1 MPIDLLGAKSDSK
14 TKAEYSYP
22 LINVIT
28 PTRTTTSPI
37 EYRFFLQ
44 NTSNQLS
51 FSYSD
56 GKNKYISG
64 VGSNARIIGTS
75 HTTSKTHTAEL
86 VIEHNTS
93 SGTTFYVVIPLNQNS
108 GISASS
114 QIDKL
119 LSAETTSTSIPFILN
134 QDLGTFNII
143 YYQTAQSKDV
153 FVFDTVIQIK
163 TPDIKNLTPDN
174 TIFSSIK
181 TSVSPVK
188 TSGALQVSDEIVCE
202 YEGNVSTKTPKA
214 DVNDVNNIYVW
225 ATFLILLLIVLL
237 FGFTLFSNSNGIDD
251 KTKNRLF
258 LIFGVVGFIL
268 VIVFLSLWSKNTNKT
283 GARITYGSLTMMSLM
298 FMGLSYVAFT
308 GYFVNEQRTGPEM
321 FDKLK
326 DALRRN
332 ERVGIAP

>member
-64 VGSNARIIGTS
+64 VGSNARIIGTR

-134 QDLGTFNII
+134 QDLGKFNII
-143 YYQTAQSKDV
+143 YYKTAQSKDV

-163 TPDIKNLTPDN
+163 TPDIKNLTPDT

-214 DVNDVNNIYVW
+214 NLNDVNNIYVW

-237 FGFTLFSNSNGIDD
+237 FGFTLFQNSGIEET
-251 KTKNRLF
+251 TKNRMF
-258 LIFGVVGFIL
+258 VIFGVVGFIL
-268 VIVFLSLWSKNTNKT
+268 VIVFLSLWSNKKNKT

-298 FMGLSYVAFT
+298 CMGLSYVAFT
-308 GYFVNEQRTGPEM
+308 GYFVNQQRTGPEI
-321 FDKLK
+321 LK
-326 DALRRN
+326 NMTDAFSKKN
-332 ERVGIAP
+332 KVGIEP

>member
-22 LINVIT
+22 LINVMS
-28 PTRTTTSPI
+28 PTRTTSSPI

-119 LSAETTSTSIPFILN
+119 LSAETSSTSIPFVLN

-143 YYQTAQSKDV
+143 YYQTAESKDV
-153 FVFDTVIQIK
+153 FVFDTVIQVK
-163 TPDIKNLTPDN
+163 TPSIKNLTPDN

-181 TSVSPVK
+181 KSASPVK

-202 YEGNVSTKTPKA
+202 YEGNVDTKAPKA
-214 DVNDVNNIYVW
+214 DVNNVNNIYVW
-225 ATFLILLLIVLL
+225 ATFLVLLLIVLL
-237 FGFTLFSNSNGIDD
+237 FGFTLFQNSGVDE
-251 KTKNRLF
+251 KTKNRMF
-258 LIFGVVGFIL
+258 LIFGVLGFIL

-283 GARITYGSLTMMSLM
+283 GARIAYGSLTMMSLM
-298 FMGLSYVAFT
+298 FMALSYVAFT
-308 GYFVNEQRTGPEM
+308 GYFVNEQRTAPEM
-321 FDKLK
+321 VQNFK
-326 DALRRN
+326 DAVRRN
-332 ERVGIAP
+332 ARVAIAP